1 MRESIHGQITKSLPW
16 MSLVIQWSGLW
27 ASTAGAMS
35 SIWLETKIPQAA
47 MCSVKVKKQIKQ
59 EPLKVVPLKEQPR
72 RVNRH

>member
-27 ASTAGAMS
+27 ASTAGAAG
-35 SIWLETKIPQAA
+35 SIPGWETKIPQAA

-59 EPLKVVPLKEQPR
+59 RASEGCAPEGTTQEGE
-72 RVNRH
+72 